1 MIKPWSVKAGDKV
14 IVRSPLERDAVR
26 CVLRVTK
33 TGKISI
39 EGNDITDNLFDC
51 HGFEILDPRMYISGC
66 ELFSC
71 SQWLTDEILHWS
83 ATPMSYSS
91 GYRADL
97 TMLPNGT
104 TFYVENGDWNG
115 TIVEKDGHKYVQRD
129 GDNRLVAAEK
139 EELVISDVRLG
150 GEKHD
155 C

>member
-1 MIKPWSVKAGDKV
+1 MP
-14 IVRSPLERDAVR
+14 
-26 CVLRVTK
+26 
-33 TGKISI
+33 
-39 EGNDITDNLFDC
+39 
-51 HGFEILDPRMYISGC
+51 
-66 ELFSC
+66 
-71 SQWLTDEILHWS
+71 
-83 ATPMSYSS
+83 YSS